1 MGVSKCLQ
9 HLKLIKMME
18 FMIGIKPKLI
28 TQPYQKFFS
37 QKYTNLLLTQANV
50 NLKKEIYG
58 QIDIRHLTG

>member
-1 MGVSKCLQ
+1 
-9 HLKLIKMME
+9 MME
-18 FMIGIKPKLI
+18 FIIGIKPKLI